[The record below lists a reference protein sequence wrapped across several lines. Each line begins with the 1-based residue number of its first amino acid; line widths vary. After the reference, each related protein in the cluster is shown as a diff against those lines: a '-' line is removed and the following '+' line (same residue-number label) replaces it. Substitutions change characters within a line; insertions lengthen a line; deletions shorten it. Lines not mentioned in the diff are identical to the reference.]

1 MGMYYRSIKCLN
13 SIRNKFSHRIS
24 YVIEKNDYKEIE
36 EVITIWKNALNEPVP
51 EGLALIENFTI
62 WICGNINGMING
74 INKQTKTLGLPAYL
88 KWLEDMQKSQE

>member
-1 MGMYYRSIKCLN
+1 M
-13 SIRNKFSHRIS
+13 
-24 YVIEKNDYKEIE
+24 
-36 EVITIWKNALNEPVP
+36 ITIWKNALNEPVP